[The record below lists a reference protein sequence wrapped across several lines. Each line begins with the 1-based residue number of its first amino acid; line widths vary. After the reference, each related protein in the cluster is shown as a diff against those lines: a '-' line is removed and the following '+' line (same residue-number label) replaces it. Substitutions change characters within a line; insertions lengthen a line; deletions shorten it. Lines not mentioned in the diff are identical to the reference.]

1 MNGLN
6 NDSGKAM
13 KKVLILSKYT
23 RMGASSRLRILQYLP
38 ALESSGLELEVS
50 AFFGEDYLNELY
62 TSSKRSPLKLLRYYL
77 KRLAV
82 LLRARKYDAV
92 WIEKELFPFVPA
104 VFERWLSAVGSR
116 YLVDYD
122 DAVFHNYDLSASP
135 WVRRLLGSKIDQV
148 MRASSIVV
156 AGNDYLA
163 DRARRAG
170 AKRVEIIPTVVDHHR
185 YRVISRAEGQQL
197 VIGWIGSPSTQKYV
211 VSIHAALLDA
221 CTRYGAKLM
230 LVGATPNIAAQLPG
244 IEVETLP
251 WTEDREARL
260 IEQMDIGIMPLI
272 DGPWEKGKCGYKLIQ
287 YMASGVPV
295 VASPVGVNVEIVA
308 DNQCGLL
315 ASESAEWM
323 VALSKLLSDRE
334 ERTRLGLAGRHAV
347 ESRYSLQAQAPVL
360 EKLLKSLTGS

>member
-1 MNGLN
+1 
-6 NDSGKAM
+6 M
-13 KKVLILSKYT
+13 KKILILSKYT

-38 ALESSGLELEVS
+38 ALQASGVEVEVS
-50 AFFGEDYLNELY
+50 EFFGEDYLNDLY
-62 TSSKRSPLKLLRYYL
+62 RSSKRSPLKLLGYYL
-77 KRLAV
+77 KRVLV

-92 WIEKELFPFVPA
+92 WIEKELFPMLPA
-104 VFERWLSAVGSR
+104 VFERGLRAVGVK

-122 DAVFHNYDLSASP
+122 DAVFHNYDLSTSR
-135 WVRRLLGSKIDQV
+135 WVRRLLGNKIDDV

-156 AGNDYLA
+156 AGNEYLA
-163 DRARRAG
+163 ERARRAG
-170 AKRVEIIPTVVDHHR
+170 AARVEIIPTVVDHSR
-185 YRVISRAEGQQL
+185 YQVCRRPEGQQR

-211 VSIHAALLDA
+211 ISIHAALLEA

-230 LVGATPNIAAQLPG
+230 LVGATADIVAQLPG

-251 WTEDREARL
+251 WSEDSEARL

-287 YMASGVPV
+287 YMACGVPV

-308 DNQCGLL
+308 ANHCGLL
-315 ASESAEWM
+315 ASQHQEWLA
-323 VALSKLLSDRE
+323 ALCQLLASPE
-334 ERTRLGLAGRHAV
+334 ERGRLGGAGRHAV
-347 ESRYSLQAQAPVL
+347 ETRYSLQAQAPVL

>member
-6 NDSGKAM
+6 NDSGKTM
-13 KKVLILSKYT
+13 KKILVLSRYT
-23 RMGASSRLRILQYLP
+23 RMGASSRLRMLQYIPVLQ
-38 ALESSGLELEVS
+38 SSGLEFEVS
-50 AFFGEDYLNELY
+50 AFFGEDYLNDLY
-62 TSSKRSPLKLLRYYL
+62 ASAKRSPLKLLRYYF

-82 LLRARKYDAV
+82 LVRARHYDAV

-104 VFERWLSAVGSR
+104 FFERVLRAAGVR

-122 DAVFHNYDLSASP
+122 DAVFHNYDLSP
-135 WVRRLLGSKIDQV
+135 RLWVRRLLGRKIDTV
-148 MRASSIVV
+148 MRVSSIVV
-156 AGNDYLA
+156 GGNAYLA
-163 DRARRAG
+163 DRARQSG
-170 AKRVEIIPTVVDHHR
+170 AKCVEIIPTVVDHSR
-185 YRVISRAEGQQL
+185 YRVTRRSAEQQL

-211 VSIHAALLDA
+211 ASIHAALLEA

-230 LVGATPNIAAQLPG
+230 LVGANPSIADQLSG

-251 WTEDREARL
+251 WSEESEARL

-308 DNQCGLL
+308 DNRCGLL
-315 ASESAEWM
+315 ASDQAEWLA
-323 VALSKLLSDRE
+323 ALSQLLASHE
-334 ERTRLGLAGRHAV
+334 ERTCLGLAGRHAV
-347 ESRYSLQAQAPVL
+347 ETRYSIQAQAPVL